1 MSSTYLGTQHI
12 MDNDTNKHM
21 IYSTISLQIV
31 IPTELEIETNTLYNV
46 PSVPRARNS
55 NEPLFQ
61 W

>member
-1 MSSTYLGTQHI
+1 MYNTYLGTQNI

-21 IYSTISLQIV
+21 IYSTISLRIV
-31 IPTELEIETNTLYNV
+31 IPTEIEINTLYNV
-46 PSVPRARNS
+46 PSVPKAKES